1 MIFRIAFRNLF
12 RNPSRTFATMAAIG
26 FGVLVCIPAFGLA
39 LGVSRALK
47 TGITGL
53 RNGDITV
60 SVSSPDSFQKSTFTV
75 AQVSAGLDSV
85 KQIKW
90 VERLRYPAKIYAEKR
105 IKAPFLYR
113 KCNAVRKNSSG
124 SCDGYIPEKYNLS
137 TGISMMIDV
146 PADGTSCISIIVQG
160 ISSDKKTVEINDCSL
175 ENNIPYG
182 DGELI
187 HQISEQIMFTG
198 TDFQKE
204 REVSDLHKKITQG
217 KWDTDGETVVLGQ
230 KLLSKLETSLTGK
243 VTIIFAPRD
252 GIPIDNNFTVGG
264 VFKSRIEQLD
274 SSEVLVPI
282 NVLRRIENP
291 YGKIKYANE
300 IAVKTRGIPT
310 KEAIP
315 VIKRKLDKKF
325 RVIPWWESLPSLARI
340 VDFNEGLSIMI
351 LSIILLMAAMG
362 TMNTMMMVVMER
374 KREFGM
380 LRALGMSPSKLVLM
394 VTIESFLLV
403 FFSMIIG
410 GTAGVGLLKYLSVY
424 GIDLSFL
431 MQDGLELSG
440 LVIEPIWKARF
451 ALDVIIKPV
460 IILSVVTILASLWP
474 AIKASQS
481 PAAMD
486 IVEEN

>member
-60 SVSSPDSFQKSTFTV
+60 SASSPDSYQKTTFAL
-75 AQVSAGLDSV
+75 AQVSAGLNSV
-85 KQIKW
+85 NQIKW
-90 VERLRYPAKIYAEKR
+90 VGRLRYQAKIYSEKR

-113 KCNAVRKNSSG
+113 KCKTVRKDLSG
-124 SCDGYIPEKYNLS
+124 NCDAYIPAKFKLAA
-137 TGISMMIDV
+137 GISMMIDV
-146 PADGTSCISIIVQG
+146 PAEGTSCISVIVQG
-160 ISSDKKTVEINDCSL
+160 ISSDKNKVEIDDCSL
-175 ENNIPYG
+175 ERNISLPN
-182 DGELI
+182 GELI
-187 HQISEQIMFTG
+187 HQISEQIIFTG
-198 TDFQKE
+198 TDFKNEKE
-204 REVSDLHKKITQG
+204 VTDLHKKITQG
-217 KWDTDGETVVLGQ
+217 KWDLDGETVVLGE
-230 KLLSKLETSLTGK
+230 KLLSKLETSLQGK

-282 NVLRRIENP
+282 HVLRKIENP
-291 YGKIKYANE
+291 YGKIKYVNE
-300 IAVKTRGIPT
+300 IAVKTTGIPA
-310 KEAIP
+310 KDAISI
-315 VIKRKLDKKF
+315 IKGKLDKKF

-351 LSIILLMAAMG
+351 LSIIMLMAAMG

-380 LRALGMSPSKLVLM
+380 LRALGMSPSKLVFM

-410 GTAGVGLLKYLSVY
+410 GAAGIGLLKYLSIY

-431 MQDGLELSG
+431 MHDGLELSG
-440 LVIEPIWKARF
+440 LVIEPVWKARF
-451 ALDVIIKPV
+451 AIDVIIKPV

-474 AIKASQS
+474 AVKASQS